1 LAYEYQ
7 PKFPR
12 QKLREVVMKYLE
24 AMRSIRYEPNCG
36 VAFSADGQA
45 VADPRVRGWL
55 LKDTRPGGA
64 GSRYVLLEDGD
75 VWREVEQPQAAPG
88 AGPGE
93 RVWLEGPDD
102 DLVTLLARSQAN
114 ARLGL
119 DAYLEREEEVE
130 LLIKVV
136 ADRRAEQKPFDGPER
151 RSKG

>member
-1 LAYEYQ
+1 VAYEYQ

-36 VAFSADGQA
+36 VAFSAGGRA

-55 LKDTRPGGA
+55 LKDTRPGSA

-75 VWREVEQPQAAPG
+75 VWREVEQPQAA
-88 AGPGE
+88 GPEE
-93 RVWLEGPDD
+93 RIWLEGPDD

-119 DAYLEREEEVE
+119 DAFFAREEDVE
-130 LLIKVV
+130 LPIKVV
-136 ADRRAEQKPFDGPER
+136 ADRRAEQKPFGGPER
-151 RSKG
+151 RSRG